1 MAAHRRAMH
10 AILPVWTA
18 KAHRGNLAVNLSAHR
33 TYGLPVLFSG
43 MGSLVLKSSEVN
55 IIDQYVKVTLQQ
67 MQKLR
72 DKTPHCVVM
81 FLGGSL
87 PGKALLHLRLLS
99 NFGMICRLQGSFLH
113 KIAVHQLTSAKP
125 SSGSWFLQIRDLCLN
140 SIITAEL

>member
-1 MAAHRRAMH
+1 
-10 AILPVWTA
+10 
-18 KAHRGNLAVNLSAHR
+18 
-33 TYGLPVLFSG
+33 
-43 MGSLVLKSSEVN
+43 
-55 IIDQYVKVTLQQ
+55 

-125 SSGSWFLQIRDLCLN
+125 SSGSWFLFIRELCLKY
-140 SIITAEL
+140 ELPAPLDLLHCPLPKTRYKALIKSKVVDFWEKKLRTDPLSLSSLATNMRDPIRQLKRNMHTEHLPLS